1 MTHKSVRLD
10 RVDKEN
16 KMSYR
21 DDFNR
26 RIFLSNS
33 IRWSAAAVLSSASL
47 ASADNSVSKKEKESP
62 SWKIGVYTRP
72 WDKFDYRVALDS
84 MVEAGFKYVG
94 LMNAKPP
101 SGQGWWFIITRFTTP
116 EEAREVAEE
125 VKKRGLKVLS
135 IYGHD
140 IPVRESVEAGI
151 KGLKKIIDNCAI
163 CGADNLLMGGVTDEK
178 IYSAYYKAIA
188 ECCDYAMEKGVGIS
202 IKPHGGLNATGL
214 QCRKIVQMVNHKN
227 FGIWYDPGNIYYY
240 SDGKRSPVLDA
251 ADVDGLVMGMSV
263 KDYLHPKNVSVTPGD
278 GKVDFPAVMWRLKKG
293 GFNAGPLVIECL
305 KPGNLK
311 EITAEAKRARLFLKE
326 LNESLKKM

>member
-1 MTHKSVRLD
+1 
-10 RVDKEN
+10 
-16 KMSYR
+16 MSYQ

-33 IRWSAAAVLSSASL
+33 MRWGAAAVLSSASF
-47 ASADNSVSKKEKESP
+47 ASAENSDSQEDKEQSA
-62 SWKIGVYTRP
+62 WKIGIYTRP

-101 SGQGWWFIITRFTTP
+101 AGEEWHFIITRFTTS
-116 EEAREVAEE
+116 EEALEVAQE
-125 VKKRGLKVLS
+125 VKKRGLKILS
-135 IYGHD
+135 IYGHE
-140 IPVRESVEAGI
+140 IPVQESLQAGI
-151 KGLKKIIDNCAI
+151 EGLKRIIDNCAI
-163 CGADNLLMGGVTDEK
+163 CSADNLLMGGVTDEK
-178 IYSAYYKAIA
+178 IHSAYYKAIA
-188 ECCDYAMEKGVGIS
+188 ECCDYAMEKGIGIS

-214 QCRKIVQMVNHKN
+214 QCRRIVEMVNHKN

-263 KDYLHPKNVSVTPGD
+263 KDYLHPKNVLVTPGD

-293 GFNAGPLVIECL
+293 GFKAGPLVIECL

-311 EITAEAKRARLFLKE
+311 EITAKARKARLFLEE
-326 LNESLKKM
+326 LTESLKQM